1 MDKQAQYRI
10 DFAATSWVAAGAAGA
25 RYKVFKQGGRQ
36 IRMVEFSKEFAEKDW
51 CRKGH
56 IGYVHEGH
64 MEIDFNGTLLAFKQ
78 GDGLFIPAGEKN
90 KHRLHVL
97 SDKLVLIMVEDI

>member
-1 MDKQAQYRI
+1 MDKQTQYHI
-10 DFAATSWVAAGAAGA
+10 DFAASRWVAAGATGA
-25 RYKVFKQGGRQ
+25 RYKVFKQSGRQ
-36 IRMVEFSKEFAEKDW
+36 IRMVEFSREFTEPDW

-56 IGYVHEGH
+56 IGYVLEGN
-64 MEIDFNGTLLAFKQ
+64 MEIDFGGKLVAYKQ

-90 KHRLHVL
+90 KHRLYVL

>member
-1 MDKQAQYRI
+1 MENQTQYRVEF
-10 DFAATSWVAAGAAGA
+10 DKTPWVAGLAAGA

-36 IRMVEFSKEFAEKDW
+36 IRMVEFSRGYVEPDW

-64 MEIDFNGTLLAFKQ
+64 MEIDFNGTLVAYKA
-78 GDGLFIPAGEKN
+78 GDGLFIPPGEKN

-97 SDKLVLIMVEDI
+97 SDKVVIMMVEDI